1 MRLGPPPD
9 HKYLDRRGGARFS
22 GGLWRRVGSAGAA
35 EGGAR
40 ISVLVFL
47 FRHRYRDPGRPYRLA
62 IAADA
67 NKRVRDCGR
76 NEQVDALQSNQ
87 LCLVSVASLPKVMH
101 QDTGM
106 LKGFTVPKSPFGQAA
121 LTPPPPWHYAGDAVG
136 VEFWT
141 DPDAT
146 AATLPNGLSRDPKS
160 NGRAV
165 MMFVDWQ
172 FTAQDDEYLDPA
184 RYQYRDAFIL
194 VDAMYRDVPVMWC
207 PYIYVDN
214 DAALARGW
222 TQGFPKKMG
231 SIFQTR
237 SYAASGPAAA
247 PVASGS
253 RFGASLSVHGQRLA
267 EACVTMHKPVEN
279 GLFLLSRPTVLLR
292 YFPRL
297 AAGYQD
303 KPAVNELA
311 MSITDNLTVADAWIG
326 KGELKFPEANGE
338 ELDALAPKRIESGFR
353 YSLSYSVSD
362 LKILKEHGS

>member
-1 MRLGPPPD
+1 
-9 HKYLDRRGGARFS
+9 
-22 GGLWRRVGSAGAA
+22 
-35 EGGAR
+35 
-40 ISVLVFL
+40 
-47 FRHRYRDPGRPYRLA
+47 
-62 IAADA
+62 
-67 NKRVRDCGR
+67 
-76 NEQVDALQSNQ
+76 
-87 LCLVSVASLPKVMH
+87 MH
-101 QDTGM
+101 QDTAM

-160 NGRAV
+160 NGHAV
-165 MMFVDWQ
+165 MMFLDWQ

-184 RYQYRDAFIL
+184 RYQYGGAFIRA
-194 VDAMYRDVPVMWC
+194 DAMCRDEPVMWC

-237 SYAASGPAAA
+237 SFAVSGPAAA

-253 RFGASLSVHGQRLA
+253 RFGASLSAHGQRLA
-267 EACVTMHKPVEN
+267 EACVTLHRPVEN
-279 GLFLLSRPTVLLR
+279 GMSLLGRPTVVFR

-297 AAGYQD
+297 AAGYPD
-303 KPAVNELA
+303 KPAVHGLA
-311 MSITDNLTVADAWIG
+311 MSITDHLTAAGALIG
-326 KGELKFPEANGE
+326 EA
-338 ELDALAPKRIESGFR
+338 
-353 YSLSYSVSD
+353 
-362 LKILKEHGS
+362 